1 MSVYMPAC
9 PVARDEAQRWTTPS
23 QRRLGRLATALLL
36 AATVAACAGRPVPY
50 AGPDPSDPAAPV
62 RAVAAPSTIAPY
74 TRQRPVEP
82 APWLQ
87 QNERVAPAPKP

>member
-1 MSVYMPAC
+1 MSVHMPAW
-9 PVARDEAQRWTTPS
+9 PITLGTPWR
-23 QRRLGRLATALLL
+23 RRLTRLAMPLLL
-36 AATVAACAGRPVPY
+36 ATTLAGCGGGRPSPY

-62 RAVAAPSTIAPY
+62 RSVAAPSTIAPY

-87 QNERVAPAPKP
+87 QNERVAPAPKQ